1 MVKIIISGIYGK
13 MGQIIKE
20 RIKQEENIDCI
31 GGVDII
37 GTGKDLGNPGYI

>member
-1 MVKIIISGIYGK
+1 MIKVIISGIYGK
-13 MGQIIKE
+13 MGRLIRE

-37 GTGKDLGNPGYI
+37 KFTTIPA